1 MEEQRRKKHCTIIA
15 AVAMNDVIGKDG
27 GLPWRLP
34 SDLARFWDTVREKS
48 VLSGR
53 LTYACLPKK
62 KLREM
67 GVDVIVLTRSLGIE
81 KPGLRFAR
89 TVEDAVRM
97 ERRCGDLF
105 VIGGTSAYQQA
116 MQYARKMLITRVRAK
131 PEGDTFF
138 PDIDTEWDLVNTPS
152 WEKRAGDEY
161 ATALE
166 EWVRYV

>member
-1 MEEQRRKKHCTIIA
+1 MKEQPRKKHCTIIA
-15 AVAMNDVIGKDG
+15 AVAMNDIIGKNG
-27 GLPWRLP
+27 GVPWRLP
-34 SDLARFWDTVREKS
+34 NDLARFWDTVTNKT

-62 KLREM
+62 KLRDL
-67 GVDVIVLTRSLGIE
+67 GIDVIVLTRTSGVE

-89 TVEDAVRM
+89 TVEEAVRM
-97 ERRCGDLF
+97 ERVCGDLF
-105 VIGGTSAYQQA
+105 VIGGTSAYEQA
-116 MQYARKMLITRVRAK
+116 MQYTRKMLITRVRAR

-138 PDIDTEWDLVNTPS
+138 PDIDTEWDLINTPA
-152 WEKRAGDEY
+152 WEKHPGDEH